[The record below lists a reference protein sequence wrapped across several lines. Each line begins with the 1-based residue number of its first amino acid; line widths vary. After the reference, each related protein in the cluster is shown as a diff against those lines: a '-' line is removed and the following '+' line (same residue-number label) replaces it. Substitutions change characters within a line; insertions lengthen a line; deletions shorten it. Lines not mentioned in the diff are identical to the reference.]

1 MKTLDQILFDLP
13 EEIPNVDKK
22 ANRVFNG
29 FKKYIKSH
37 GFLTERQ
44 SEYLLAL
51 YTTNIA
57 EITPYAPDISDA
69 LTDPAWSQPFK
80 RILTTRTIK
89 MVNEDNKKCI
99 EVAFT
104 YSNSIKRILARLPIG
119 FDVRT
124 PTVWVITRPSET
136 NIIDLVN
143 ALLPHTFIIDKEIMD
158 LYNQING
165 WVREEV
171 ISKFSPA
178 ELGFDNY
185 ESDLITYDRRIRH
198 QYMITP
204 PEPTNLTETIA
215 YRPNQKI
222 WIDLHNNTIHDII
235 NSIRELNRFPLMVVL
250 PNQSNASC
258 KWLLELST
266 VIQENNIS
274 NVGVY
279 VRETGESNFN
289 KLISTYGYNA
299 RLDENTNI
307 AVCQINK
314 LPKIFLSSGWKP
326 MSILVIETQLRVN
339 AVANYA
345 KQFCDLIITAADEPP
360 FTATLFNR

>member
-13 EEIPNVDKK
+13 EEIPNVDRKS
-22 ANRVFNG
+22 NRVLNG

-44 SEYLLAL
+44 AEYLVAL
-51 YTTNIA
+51 YTSNIT
-57 EITPYAPDISDA
+57 EITPYVPELSESLSDP
-69 LTDPAWSQPFK
+69 LWSQPFK

-89 MVNEDNKKCI
+89 MVKEDGKKCI
-99 EVAFT
+99 EVTFT
-104 YSNSIKRILARLPIG
+104 YSNTIKRILSRLPIG

-136 NIIDLVN
+136 NIVDLVD

-165 WVREEV
+165 WVREDV
-171 ISKFSPA
+171 ISKFSPTA
-178 ELGFDNY
+178 LGFDNY
-185 ESDLITYDRRIRH
+185 NSDLITYDRRIRH
-198 QYMITP
+198 QYIITP

-222 WIDLHNNTIHDII
+222 WIDLQNNTIHDII
-235 NSIRELNRFPLMVVL
+235 NSITELQRFPLMVVL
-250 PNQSNASC
+250 PNQSNASY
-258 KWLLELST
+258 KWLSELSN
-266 VIQENNIS
+266 VIQENSIS

-279 VRETGESNFN
+279 VRENGESSFN
-289 KLISTYGYNA
+289 KLVAKHGYNA
-299 RLDENTNI
+299 RLDVNTNI

-314 LPKIFLSSGWKP
+314 LPKIFLSTGWKP

-345 KQFCDLIITAADEPP
+345 KQFCDLIITVSDEPP